1 MKVSLNELSKCKK
14 LFGMENS
21 REPMFNSNTWTT
33 EYLCLNY
40 IPTILSS
47 LFHRTSTH
55 GYVKLKEIKY
65 MTYNCI
71 QGEIRSIQCNKYN
84 QTGVNIKETDDG

>member
-1 MKVSLNELSKCKK
+1 MKVSLIELSKCKK
-14 LFGMENS
+14 LFGMEYS

-33 EYLCLNY
+33 EYLCINY

-84 QTGVNIKETDDG
+84 QTGVNIK